1 MTNNIKF
8 NQKDL
13 DFLNEDYSMNDVTL
27 EDIKDICEE
36 MIEDLDGTIDTEE
49 LEQLYFWEQVLE
61 SLNSVENIKL
71 KDKDD
76 KDCFMYLSEL
86 TDEVTSEED
95 YFDGYD
101 REQDLWTY
109 FDDTEIYKFELDSNN
124 ELVIR
129 LNKTLRQLKKEV
141 KNQYSQDN

>member
-1 MTNNIKF
+1 MNKNIKF

-27 EDIKDICEE
+27 EDIKNICEE
-36 MIEDLDGTIDTEE
+36 MIDCLTGTVDVEE
-49 LEQLYFWEQVLE
+49 LESLYFWEQVLE

-86 TDEVTSEED
+86 TDEVTNEED

-101 REQDLWTY
+101 RDQDLWTY
-109 FDDTEIYKFELDSNN
+109 FDDTEIYKFELSSNN

-141 KNQYSQDN
+141 KNQYN